1 MFLKTYQSPQ
11 KTTTTQKIKFSNKD
25 FFSKYDQ
32 IRRFLRIWSH
42 LLKKSLMENFTFC
55 AVYLVHYC
63 LECKLFMT
71 ILGDN
76 SKAFIGRFSAKKVD
90 LNYLANFTGKYVAIL
105 LLRLYL
111 WQSSRVLCRKCSTKW
126 IFLKISQSSQ

>member
-63 LECKLFMT
+63 LDCKLFMA

-90 LNYLANFTGKYVAIL
+90 LNYLANFTGKFVAIL

-111 WQSSRVLCRKCSTKW
+111 WQSSRALCRKCSTKW

>member
-1 MFLKTYQSPQ
+1 MFLKTYQNPQ
-11 KTTTTQKIKFSNKD
+11 KTTTAQKIKFFNKD
-25 FFSKYDQ
+25 FFSKCDQ

-63 LECKLFMT
+63 LGCKVFMA
-71 ILGDN
+71 ILGDK
-76 SKAFIGRFSAKKVD
+76 SKAFIRRFSAKKVN
-90 LNYLANFTGKYVAIL
+90 LNYLANFTGKHVAIL

-111 WQSSRVLCRKCSTKW
+111 WQSSRALGRKCSTKW
-126 IFLKISQSSQ
+126 VFLKISQSSQ